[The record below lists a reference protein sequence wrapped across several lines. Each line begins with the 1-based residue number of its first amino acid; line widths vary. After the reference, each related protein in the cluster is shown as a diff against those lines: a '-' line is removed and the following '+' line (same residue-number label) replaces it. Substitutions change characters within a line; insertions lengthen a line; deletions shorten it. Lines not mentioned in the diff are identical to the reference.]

1 MKTVH
6 RSALVMHSAERMFQL
21 VNDVEAYPQFLPWCL
36 GARIQQASREEVV
49 ASLDVGKAGFSKTFT
64 TRNRLV
70 ENQTMAVELV
80 DGPFRSLAG
89 SWVFSPL
96 SDDACRIEL
105 DLEFEF
111 SSNLIAMMLGPIF
124 NEAANTMVA
133 AFCKRAD
140 DVYDAE

>member
-6 RSALVMHSAERMFQL
+6 RNALVMHSAEQMYSL
-21 VNDVEAYPQFLPWCL
+21 VNDIESYSKFLPWC
-36 GARIQQASREEVV
+36 GGSRILSCTSEEIV
-49 ASLDVGKAGFSKTFT
+49 ASLDIAKAGVKKTFT

-70 ENQTMAVELV
+70 ENQRVEMALV
-80 DGPFRSLAG
+80 DGPFQCLAG
-89 SWVFSPL
+89 SWSFSAL
-96 SDDACRIEL
+96 SAEACKIEL

-111 SSNLIAMMLGPIF
+111 SGQLMAMILGPIF

-140 DVYDAE
+140 EIYGA

>member
-6 RSALVMHSAERMFQL
+6 RNALVMHSAEQMYAL
-21 VNDVEAYPQFLPWCL
+21 VNDIESYSTFLPWC
-36 GARIQQASREEVV
+36 GGSRILSSTSEEIV
-49 ASLDVGKAGFSKTFT
+49 ASLDVAKAGLKKTFT

-70 ENQTMAVELV
+70 ENKTVKMSLV
-80 DGPFRSLAG
+80 DGPFQSLTGGWTFTALN
-89 SWVFSPL
+89 VQ
-96 SDDACRIEL
+96 ACKVEL

-111 SSNLIAMMLGPIF
+111 SGQLMAMVLGPIF

-140 DVYDAE
+140 EVYGVG